1 TNVTLTLK
9 GVSPNNLKYLKIG
22 INMENVIFDSIQPIN
37 DTKKKPKK

>member
-1 TNVTLTLK
+1 
-9 GVSPNNLKYLKIG
+9 